1 MPAPAVADAR
11 VADARVADAR
21 VADARVAEAPAVDTA
36 PPPDAPAA
44 AEVAGDSSLR
54 FARIDQVRGFAALIV
69 VLCHLSVSAY
79 VGAPNAGEVFLPWL
93 GFVLGFGYLGVPL
106 FFVVS
111 GFCIHWPEARARHER
126 RLAPPD
132 WRSFFRRRFWRLY
145 PPYALSLAG
154 AVLLLLAATGTWP
167 ASPGSLLA
175 QLALVH
181 TLHGATFLGV
191 NPPSW
196 TLAVEAQLYLAYPIV
211 FVLMRRH
218 GAWRALAT
226 ILAISIAYRA
236 LISVLALPAGFA
248 GPSWELF
255 LGRWFE
261 WTVGALLAEWAAG
274 NVRLPR
280 VLGSWWLVAPLVA
293 LVLYVGEYHNWH
305 YGIWIVREPAY
316 GAAFGLALLAVL
328 QLSRPLRP
336 SRAALWLADVG
347 VWSYSLYLVHR
358 PIQLALEPLARRIA
372 ASPFV
377 IEHGIPT
384 SLLLFTASTPL
395 VLKAGRVFYRWC
407 EEPFLVKARGI
418 GRAPGARGGAPA
430 A

>member
-1 MPAPAVADAR
+1 MAR
-11 VADARVADAR
+11 TLHRAAGVRARAGGLTPSSQGA
-21 VADARVAEAPAVDTA
+21 AG
-36 PPPDAPAA
+36 AA
-44 AEVAGDSSLR
+44 AETSLR

-79 VGAPNAGEVFLPWL
+79 VRAPNAGEVFLPWL

-111 GFCIHWPEARARHER
+111 GFCIHWPEARARSEG
-126 RLAPPD
+126 RLARPD
-132 WRSFFRRRFWRLY
+132 WGAFFRRRFWRLY

-154 AVLLLLAATGTWP
+154 AVLLLLLATGAWP
-167 ASPGSLLA
+167 ASAGSLLA

-181 TLHGATFLGV
+181 TLHAATFLGV

-196 TLAVEAQLYLAYPIV
+196 TLAVEAQLYLAYPV
-211 FVLMRRH
+211 VLVLMRRR
-218 GAWRALAT
+218 GPWRALGT
-226 ILAISIAYRA
+226 ILAIALAYRV
-236 LISVLALPAGFA
+236 LITVLPLPDWFS
-248 GPSWELF
+248 GPSWEIF

-261 WTVGALLAEWAAG
+261 WTVGALVAEWAAG

-280 VLGSWWLVAPLVA
+280 VLGSWWLVASLVPLVI
-293 LVLYVGEYHNWH
+293 YVGEYHNWH
-305 YGIWIVREPAY
+305 YGIWILREPAY
-316 GAAFGLALLAVL
+316 GAVFGMLLLAVL
-328 QLSRPLRP
+328 RLAPPAQP
-336 SRAALWLADVG
+336 SCLGPWLADVG

-377 IEHGIPT
+377 IAHGIPT
-384 SLLLFTASTPL
+384 SLLLFAASTPL

-418 GRAPGARGGAPA
+418 GRAPRTADARA

>member
-1 MPAPAVADAR
+1 MTPSSQ
-11 VADARVADAR
+11 
-21 VADARVAEAPAVDTA
+21 TA
-36 PPPDAPAA
+36 ATAA
-44 AEVAGDSSLR
+44 ADSSLR

-79 VGAPNAGEVFLPWL
+79 VGAPNAGEPFLPWL
-93 GFVLGFGYLGVPL
+93 GFILGFGYLGVAL

-111 GFCIHWPEARARHER
+111 GFCIHWPDARARAEGR
-126 RLAPPD
+126 VAPPD
-132 WRSFFRRRFWRLY
+132 WGAFFRRRFWRLY
-145 PPYALSLAG
+145 PPYALSLVG
-154 AVLLLLAATGTWP
+154 AVLLLLLATGTWP

-175 QLALVH
+175 QLTLVH
-181 TLHGATFLGV
+181 TLHEATFLGV

-196 TLAVEAQLYLAYPIV
+196 TLAVEAQLYLAYPVV
-211 FVLMRRH
+211 FLLMRRR

-226 ILAISIAYRA
+226 ILGIALAYRV
-236 LISVLALPAGFA
+236 LITVLPLPQWFA

-274 NVRLPR
+274 NVRVPR
-280 VLGSWWLVAPLVA
+280 ALGSWWLAAPLVP
-293 LVLYVGEYHNWH
+293 LVIYVGEYHNWH
-305 YGIWIVREPAY
+305 YGIWILREPAY
-316 GAAFGLALLAVL
+316 GAAFGLLLLALL
-328 QLSRPLRP
+328 QLARPVRP
-336 SRAALWLADVG
+336 SRIGLWLADVG

-384 SLLLFTASTPL
+384 SLLLFVASTPL
-395 VLKAGRVFYRWC
+395 VLRAGRVFYRWC
-407 EEPFLVKARGI
+407 EEPFLVKARAI
-418 GRAPGARGGAPA
+418 GRAPRATDARA